1 LTGRR
6 LAHYQVLE
14 RLGEGAMGA
23 VYRARDEKLG
33 RMVALKILPPA
44 PDAESAQRFEREA
57 RAISALSHP
66 NIAVIYAFE
75 QDEEM
80 RFLALEYVSGG
91 TLAERIARFKKE
103 GRAPTPREVVDAC
116 LQIAAGLAH
125 AHRRGVVH
133 RDVKAE
139 NVLVS
144 EDGLLKVTDFGVAK
158 VGGEAGL
165 TEEGSLVGT
174 MAYMAP
180 EQILGE
186 AVDRRADVFSFGVL
200 AFELAAGE
208 LPFDPIHAAQLN
220 YEIVNAPTPDL
231 DDYRRDLPKAFAELI
246 YKTLEKRPEDRLQ
259 DLDEAVEKLEEI
271 RANLRTGSA
280 DVTGPM
286 PTYERPRREIEVG
299 ATVGRYR
306 VLSKIGEGGMGTV
319 YRAHDLTL
327 DRTVALKTLK
337 TLTFVNPE
345 RKKRF
350 LQEAKAASALNH
362 PNIVTIH
369 EADEQL
375 GVSFI
380 AMEFI
385 EGETLDR
392 RIARGPIGLNESL
405 RIAIQIADA
414 LAAAHQAGI
423 VHRDLKPGNVM
434 LADDGRVK
442 LLDFGLAKL
451 GEDVLTTSEAAD
463 APQTEEGAILGTAAY
478 MSPEQA
484 EGRAVDSRSDV
495 FSFGSLLYELETGR
509 RAFDGESKVS
519 VLAAIVQ
526 KQPTPL
532 VDLAPETPRE
542 LDRIVGRCL
551 RKAPERRFQHM
562 GDVKVALED
571 LLDDHE
577 HGRLAAP
584 DAPAPVVVE
593 AKKTSWKPVGFA
605 LAGGA
610 ILGLLAGAFGLN
622 EAPIA
627 RRSQEARLTQLTGDQ
642 GMAGHPTWSP
652 DGEWIAYASDHGGG
666 FDLWKRPVSGGPEVR
681 ITETPLQETQPAWS
695 PDGRTIAFAS
705 SDGGV
710 YVVPADGGRAVRA
723 APFGAN
729 PRWTPDGASIAFDA
743 NGSIHLVP
751 YGGGDPRI
759 VVSGTS
765 GTPHTEFRPDGQSFY
780 YWDRTRRGLFLGSLA
795 GEEAQP
801 LDLLGPGEEVDGM
814 TLSPDGR
821 TLVYSKGAFGGDKD
835 LWRTKLDPE
844 TALPSGEPE
853 RLTVSATDDIEPRF
867 SRDGKSIAFTVRRLE
882 RQLWAVALD
891 PNTGLASGESR
902 LLSFHSERNYYPAA
916 TPDGSVI
923 VWTSQNAGQGALYYL
938 REGDDVERKLTRE
951 WGRTVREV
959 GGTLSPDG
967 SAIAYSS
974 TVGGA
979 YQLWRMPAFDSVAI
993 RLTDVARPQSD
1004 AQPSWSP
1011 DGERLAFYT
1020 NRSGNWDIFAVPASG
1035 GEPEAL
1041 TDWPSNELYPSWSPD
1056 GRWLAFLSDRGG
1068 NPDLWRLNLIDATI
1082 ERVVE
1087 HPAVEGPAAW
1097 SPDGSRFYFS
1107 SNRGGE
1113 FAIWMVPSDRA
1124 DEVDPRRV
1132 TAEALHLP
1140 ETSLYTKFAVTTKE
1154 LIVPLEN
1161 RRGNVYVLEDF

>member
-1 LTGRR
+1 VDLTGRR

-14 RLGEGAMGA
+14 RLGAGAMST
-23 VYRARDEKLG
+23 VYKARDEKLE

-44 PDAESAQRFEREA
+44 RTPDSAKRFEREA
-57 RAISALSHP
+57 RAISALNHP

-75 QDEEM
+75 QDDEM

-91 TLAERIARFKKE
+91 TMADRITRCKKDHQ
-103 GRAPTPREVVDAC
+103 APTPREVVDAC

-144 EDGLLKVTDFGVAK
+144 EDGMLKVTDFGVAK
-158 VGGEAGL
+158 VGGDSQL

-186 AVDRRADVFSFGVL
+186 TVDRRADIFSFGVL
-200 AFELAAGE
+200 AFQIATGE
-208 LPFDPIHAAQLN
+208 LPFDPIHTAQLN
-220 YEIVNAPTPDL
+220 YEIVNAPTPKL
-231 DDYRRDLPKAFAELI
+231 DEYRGDLPEAFCELI
-246 YKTLEKRPEDRLQ
+246 YKTLEKRPGDRLQ
-259 DLDEAVEKLEEI
+259 DLDEAVETLEEI

-280 DVTGPM
+280 NATGPM
-286 PTYERPRREIEVG
+286 PTYERPRREIEIG
-299 ATVGRYR
+299 ETLGRYR

-319 YRAHDLTL
+319 YRAQDITL
-327 DRTVALKTLK
+327 DRPVALKTLK
-337 TLTFVNPE
+337 ALTFVDPE

-369 EADEQL
+369 EADEQS

-380 AMEFI
+380 AMEFV

-392 RIARGPIGLNESL
+392 RIARGPLGLNESL

-414 LAAAHQAGI
+414 LAAAHAAGI
-423 VHRDLKPGNVM
+423 VHRDLKPSNVM

-463 APQTEEGAILGTAAY
+463 APKTEEGAILGTAAY

-484 EGRAVDSRSDV
+484 EGRLIDSRSDV

-509 RAFDGESKVS
+509 RAFDGDSKVS

-532 VDLAPETPRE
+532 AELAPETPSE

-551 RKAPERRFQHM
+551 RKAPGRRFQHM

-571 LLDDHE
+571 LLEDYE
-577 HGRLAAP
+577 QGRLAPAERPVAAP
-584 DAPAPVVVE
+584 GPAQE
-593 AKKTSWKPVGFA
+593 KSWRPVGLA

-610 ILGLLAGAFGLN
+610 LLGLLAGAF
-622 EAPIA
+622 APGEPPAA
-627 RRSQEARLTQLTGDQ
+627 RGSQEARLTQLTGDQ

-652 DGEWIAYASDHGGG
+652 DGEWVAYASDHGGG
-666 FDLWKRPVSGGPEVR
+666 FDLWKRPLSGGPEVR
-681 ITETPLQETQPAWS
+681 LTETPLEETQPAWS
-695 PDGRTIAFAS
+695 PDGRTIAFAA
-705 SDGGV
+705 SDGGI
-710 YVVPADGGRAVRA
+710 YVVPSDGGRAVRA
-723 APFGAN
+723 AAFGSN
-729 PRWTPDGASIAFDA
+729 PRWTPDGNTIAFDA
-743 NGSIHLVP
+743 NGSIYLAP
-751 YGGGDPRI
+751 YGGGEPREI
-759 VVSGTS
+759 VTGTS
-765 GTPHTEFRPDGQSFY
+765 GTPHTEFAPDGKRFY
-780 YWDRTRRGLFLGSLA
+780 YWDRTRRGVFLGSIDGSQGSALS
-795 GEEAQP
+795 
-801 LDLLGPGEEVDGM
+801 LTSPGEEIAGL
-814 TLSPDGR
+814 TISPDGG

-835 LWRTKLDPE
+835 LWRTAVDPT
-844 TALPSGEPE
+844 TALPTGEPE

-867 SRDGKSIAFTVRRLE
+867 SRDGRSIAFTVRRLE
-882 RQLWAVALD
+882 RQLWGVALD
-891 PNTGLASGESR
+891 PETGLASGESR
-902 LLSFHSERNYYPAA
+902 LLSFHSARNYYPSA
-916 TPDGSVI
+916 TPDGEVV
-923 VWTSQNAGQGALYYL
+923 VWTSQNAGQGAIYYL
-938 REGDDVERKLTRE
+938 RAGDQTEHKLTRE
-951 WGRTVREV
+951 WGRDVREV

-967 SAIAYSS
+967 SEIAYSS

-1020 NRSGNWDIFAVPASG
+1020 NRAGNWDIFAIPARG
-1035 GEPEAL
+1035 GEAEPL

-1056 GRWLAFLSDRGG
+1056 GRWLAFLSDRDG
-1068 NPDLWRLNLIDATI
+1068 NPDLWRLNLVDATI
-1082 ERVVE
+1082 ERIVE

-1107 SNRGGE
+1107 SNRSGE
-1113 FAIWMVPSDRA
+1113 FAIWMIPSDGGEA
-1124 DEVDPRRV
+1124 RRV

-1140 ETSLYTKFAVTTKE
+1140 ETALYTKFAVTTQE

-1161 RRGNVYVLEDF
+1161 RRGNVYVLENF